1 MKKPYQIE
9 DRRAMQRFE
18 ASLRSREDAVQ
29 LMLPALE
36 IAEAMRNGVGE
47 LMRQAGLQLVNLLIQ
62 QEVEQLVSW
71 TT

>member
-1 MKKPYQIE
+1 LKKPYQIE

-29 LMLPALE
+29 LMLPTLE

-47 LMRQAGLQLVNLLIQ
+47 LMRQAGATTGESVDSARGRAI
-62 QEVEQLVSW
+62 SW